1 MKQRVRMK
9 CILKTGQVINDSIR
23 INKEELRSV
32 NQLKV
37 EIEDSLAKAPGDPKR
52 MTNFTFAHTTVVLD
66 EVAAIKIW

>member
-1 MKQRVRMK
+1 MTCV
-9 CILKTGQVINDSIR
+9 LKNGQVIKDSVK

-66 EVAAIKIW
+66 EVAAIKIY